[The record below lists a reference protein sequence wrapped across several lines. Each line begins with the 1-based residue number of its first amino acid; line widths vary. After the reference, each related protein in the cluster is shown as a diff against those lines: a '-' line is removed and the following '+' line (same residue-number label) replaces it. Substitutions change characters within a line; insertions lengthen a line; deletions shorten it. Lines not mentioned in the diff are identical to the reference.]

1 MIMKAPTMTSKDKN
15 DKTKRSRQ
23 FVLNRSQVEK
33 LAKMVAHFHEVE
45 WFTLEEDSSSGIGS
59 TVVVKF
65 NLFNDNDKD
74 IDTTVDITDVSTW

>member
-1 MIMKAPTMTSKDKN
+1 MKEKKI
-15 DKTKRSRQ
+15 KERQ
-23 FVLNRSQVEK
+23 PNQFALNRKQIEK
-33 LAKMVAHFHEVE
+33 LAKMAAHFEEVE
-45 WFTLEEDSSSGIGS
+45 WFTLEENLSSGIGP

>member
-1 MIMKAPTMTSKDKN
+1 MIKAKKYQPN
-15 DKTKRSRQ
+15 Q
-23 FVLNRSQVEK
+23 FVLNQKQIEK
-33 LAKMVAHFHEVE
+33 LAKMAAHFKEVE
-45 WFTLEEDSSSGIGS
+45 WFTLEEENSSGIGP